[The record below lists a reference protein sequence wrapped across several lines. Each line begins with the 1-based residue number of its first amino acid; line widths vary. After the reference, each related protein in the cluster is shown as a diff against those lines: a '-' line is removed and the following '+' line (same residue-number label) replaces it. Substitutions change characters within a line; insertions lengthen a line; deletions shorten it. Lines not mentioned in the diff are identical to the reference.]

1 MVITNILLTCWR
13 ILTLYPLSRF
23 SSTSDTQFYPMD
35 TLAGPAPYPDG
46 VDPAMRELHLSD
58 EEFKEVVMS
67 ERL

>member
-1 MVITNILLTCWR
+1 
-13 ILTLYPLSRF
+13 
-23 SSTSDTQFYPMD
+23 MD